1 MIHTNVE
8 IAKKFLN
15 QKAYHEQPSDKFIGE
30 LADKLGESPVGSVIL
45 IPQSI
50 GGLIMGYNIYKK
62 IQDGRWEFTG
72 DI

>member
-1 MIHTNVE
+1 MIHANVE

-15 QKAYHEQPSDKFIGE
+15 KKVHNKQPSVRSIGE
-30 LADKLGESPVGSVIL
+30 LGDKLGESPVGSVIL
-45 IPQSI
+45 IPWLT

-62 IQDGRWEFTG
+62 IQNGSWEFIG

>member
-15 QKAYHEQPSDKFIGE
+15 KKAYDKQPSDRSIGE
-30 LADKLGESPVGSVIL
+30 LVDKLGESPVGSVIL
-45 IPQSI
+45 VPWLI
-50 GGLIMGYNIYKK
+50 GGLIMGYNIYRK
-62 IQDGRWEFTG
+62 IEGGCWEFTG